1 MYFSQTYPTT
11 LQAHSGNTFQLAP
24 SASAIL
30 FTQAGTITNTCASG
44 NCFNIGNVADNL
56 KIHRRTSCQV
66 FM

>member
-11 LQAHSGNTFQLAP
+11 KQAHFGNTFQFAP

-30 FTQAGTITNTCASG
+30 FPQASTITNTCASG
-44 NCFNIGNVADNL
+44 NSFNVGDFADNL
-56 KIHRRTSCQV
+56 EVHRETSCQV